1 MSLKNALLKKL
12 GLAVPVERN
21 ELGEMEVLI
30 HKDARHHAA
39 HGFVVASC
47 RALNIKSGVVAVV
60 LPDFDEAPPVTVRLL
75 IDLQEA
81 FHAQGWTLS
90 HIVAWDGVANVK
102 NSNATIE
109 HHVEPEGF
117 STPGWQQ
124 PQAAEAA
131 TDLDVPAFLRRQ
143 AEGATNAATPSG
155 VLTFPRR
162 DPLAL
167 KHGSAV
173 QEEGISD
180 PTVIRLI
187 ATANKRVEHLDDM
200 TRNASKIRFE
210 QIGAN
215 GLTTGKSYEY
225 ISDKLSAAVDVIL
238 QAHREA
244 ETESVAAQS

>member
-1 MSLKNALLKKL
+1 MSIKTAILRKI
-12 GLAVPVERN
+12 GLAVPVDRN

-60 LPDFDEAPPVTVRLL
+60 LPDFDDAPPVTVRLL

-102 NSNATIE
+102 NSNASIE
-109 HHVEPEGF
+109 HHIEPEGF

-124 PQAAEAA
+124 PQAAEVAPDA
-131 TDLDVPAFLRRQ
+131 THIPAYLRKTQGNLEQ
-143 AEGATNAATPSG
+143 ASG

-162 DPLAL
+162 DALAV
-167 KHGSAV
+167 KHGTGV
-173 QEEGISD
+173 QEDGIVD
-180 PTVIRLI
+180 PTVLRLI
-187 ATANKRVEHLDDM
+187 TTANKRVEHLDDM

-215 GLTTGKSYEY
+215 GLTTGKSYEF
-225 ISDKLSAAVDVIL
+225 ISDKLSAAVEVIL
-238 QAHREA
+238 QAHRDA
-244 ETESVAAQS
+244 ETESTAAQS

>member
-1 MSLKNALLKKL
+1 MSIKTALLKKL

-47 RALNIKSGVVAVV
+47 KALGIKSGVVAVV

-102 NSNATIE
+102 NSNATLE

-117 STPGWQQ
+117 STPGWQHGYQ
-124 PQAAEAA
+124 PAAEAA
-131 TDLDVPAFLRRQ
+131 TDMDAPAFLRKSQQQLGQ
-143 AEGATNAATPSG
+143 AEG
-155 VLTFPRR
+155 VLTFSRR
-162 DPLAL
+162 DSKRPLITDPSVANL
-167 KHGSAV
+167 VK
-173 QEEGISD
+173 QELEKLSG
-180 PTVIRLI
+180 
-187 ATANKRVEHLDDM
+187 LDDM
-200 TRNASKIRFE
+200 AREAAKVRFE
-210 QIGAN
+210 AIAAN
-215 GLTTGKSYEY
+215 GLSTAKSNEW
-225 ISDKLSAAVDVIL
+225 IADKLAAASGVIL
-238 QAHREA
+238 TSHLSNA
-244 ETESVAAQS
+244 ETVSVQSH